1 MTKRI
6 FISYRRDDSAGHAG
20 RVFDRLRADFGQDVL
35 FMDVDA
41 IPLGANFVR
50 VLREEVA
57 KCDVLLAIIGPA
69 WLGAKD
75 EAGGRRL
82 DNPTDFVRIE
92 IAAALARDIPVIP
105 ILLEGTRMPNAGGLP
120 ADLAALSERNGLD
133 VRHASFHADMD
144 KLVTQLTP
152 QILTW
157 EDRHKRTLRIA
168 EEMIRDSRPNIRS
181 PKRAAPSPS
190 KVNEVIASNGLW
202 MMPSKKSL
210 KAGDQPINFPHFFIR
225 VVVAESSVPSTA
237 GTIVKGFQWDNSE
250 MPLWTVAHGHW
261 NSKGSTGPD
270 YSRWLTYLGPTW
282 RPEYAALSE
291 AVFKKLGGKWLAR
304 FITHP

>member
-20 RVFDRLRADFGQDVL
+20 RVFDRLRTDFGQDVL

-57 KCDVLLAIIGPA
+57 KCDVLLAIMGPG

-75 EAGGRRL
+75 EAGVRRL

-92 IAAALARDIPVIP
+92 IAAALGRDIPVIP
-105 ILLEGTRMPNAGGLP
+105 ILLEGTRMPNAGVLP
-120 ADLAALSERNGLD
+120 ADLAELSERNGLD

-144 KLVTQLTP
+144 KLVRGL
-152 QILTW
+152 
-157 EDRHKRTLRIA
+157 KGA
-168 EEMIRDSRPNIRS
+168 PN
-181 PKRAAPSPS
+181 K
-190 KVNEVIASNGLW
+190 
-202 MMPSKKSL
+202 
-210 KAGDQPINFPHFFIR
+210 
-225 VVVAESSVPSTA
+225 SSVAMAATKRVGLPPAVVIFSSSAITIPTISEIISARGQWLKDFKVDQLASTTPANFRHLFIVADRTDKADCTA
-237 GTIVKGFQWDNSE
+237 GAIVIGQQWTITTRPF
-250 MPLWTVAHGHW
+250 WTVVHG
-261 NSKGSTGPD
+261 
-270 YSRWLTYLGPTW
+270 YSDSQGYTCLHNDRLAYLGATW
-282 RPEYAALSE
+282 HPEYAELSA
-291 AVFKKLGGKWLAR
+291 AVFKKLGGKPLGR